1 MTHGLDLVLS
11 SLGSDSTA
19 EEARR
24 VEQSQQVVKAKGHGQ
39 QAPRRRG
46 WGGREEVCLE
56 GVRIQGRVA
65 RCRLCSQSSWVLV
78 PPLLFISCVPL
89 RSLFH
94 FSLPQFPHW

>member
-46 WGGREEVCLE
+46 WGGR
-56 GVRIQGRVA
+56 R
-65 RCRLCSQSSWVLV
+65 
-78 PPLLFISCVPL
+78 
-89 RSLFH
+89 RSA
-94 FSLPQFPHW
+94 WKG